1 MEYHAAQLQLVCRVS
16 GRRFSSLARPEH
28 FPVTEWKDGLLAC
41 FGVNVFMDAEGVHP
55 CSVCSL
61 CVMVMRRWREAI
73 AAGRTFTPRGGCGQ
87 SIDWEPHKRS
97 HCTFCQRRSTRGRPA
112 GTKKRRR
119 SSGVDSV
126 EPPQSKLLCNPR
138 ADAVPPESSTD
149 QDLEVTAHVN
159 MSLTDLKTNANAK
172 LGAELELS
180 HDRFTLPLPPLE
192 CPICKCVADRAVRS
206 PCCEQ
211 HFCVECVFMWLTGKL
226 ECPHC
231 HAPLNAA
238 DLTKPTALFSRLL
251 PYLTLTCDY
260 AEQGCTASVPL
271 TNLRAHVARCPH
283 KDAAESVLM
292 ITGET
297 KLNVVTNLP
306 VNTPFTRDME
316 VALSSLMTLKNA
328 QSGGQGRVELFTG
341 GRRKVW
347 HSVREGSVPSDQ
359 ASQRTIRERTRTMA
373 GIRCAVSGGE
383 RGAQAQ
389 MSHELQCLN
398 KIERDS
404 LLESMGLAPGHLSAE
419 QALAMK
425 ADLRL
430 PWAKLRKLMRWLR
443 LLRVDFHSEAVMRR
457 KSNEQFPFAI
467 IAEKVPMEV
476 RTKSGEIEIMPAP
489 LVAVPNLVDLV
500 LHYLS
505 LHREAGTLTWHNGA
519 IPASEIWVKLGGD
532 HGGGTFK
539 MLFQIANVPSPNSV
553 DNTVPFCIFAA
564 KDTVANLTTA
574 LEPYRNFISHLN
586 GMVWHDKVIR
596 IFGFGD
602 YEVECKLLGLSG
614 PSGVHFCTQCD
625 ISKSEAQQ
633 SPECRAKA
641 TEERTLK
648 SLRENLEN
656 FSKAGS
662 NLARAKQFY
671 NVIRQP
677 HLDLEPSQWVIPV
690 LHLDLGIFPYIYD
703 RMVAK
708 LQEVDAE
715 IAREKA
721 AEANVECSRNGS
733 DFAQCILQLRE
744 AEKKE
749 KQAAELQQ
757 KAELLAQQVNIF

>member
-1 MEYHAAQLQLVCRVS
+1 
-16 GRRFSSLARPEH
+16 
-28 FPVTEWKDGLLAC
+28 
-41 FGVNVFMDAEGVHP
+41 
-55 CSVCSL
+55 
-61 CVMVMRRWREAI
+61 
-73 AAGRTFTPRGGCGQ
+73 
-87 SIDWEPHKRS
+87 
-97 HCTFCQRRSTRGRPA
+97 
-112 GTKKRRR
+112 
-119 SSGVDSV
+119 
-126 EPPQSKLLCNPR
+126 
-138 ADAVPPESSTD
+138 
-149 QDLEVTAHVN
+149 
-159 MSLTDLKTNANAK
+159 
-172 LGAELELS
+172 
-180 HDRFTLPLPPLE
+180 
-192 CPICKCVADRAVRS
+192 
-206 PCCEQ
+206 
-211 HFCVECVFMWLTGKL
+211 
-226 ECPHC
+226 
-231 HAPLNAA
+231 
-238 DLTKPTALFSRLL
+238 
-251 PYLTLTCDY
+251 
-260 AEQGCTASVPL
+260 
-271 TNLRAHVARCPH
+271 
-283 KDAAESVLM
+283 
-292 ITGET
+292 
-297 KLNVVTNLP
+297 
-306 VNTPFTRDME
+306 
-316 VALSSLMTLKNA
+316 
-328 QSGGQGRVELFTG
+328 
-341 GRRKVW
+341 
-347 HSVREGSVPSDQ
+347 
-359 ASQRTIRERTRTMA
+359 
-373 GIRCAVSGGE
+373 
-383 RGAQAQ
+383 
-389 MSHELQCLN
+389 
-398 KIERDS
+398 
-404 LLESMGLAPGHLSAE
+404 MGLAPGHLSAE